1 MRGVT
6 ADERRADHLQ
16 ALTFLGLLADDVSLA
31 TIHYPSLSEVEERA
45 LSQLA
50 EWIEPTFPTDRR
62 RSPIRRPT
70 YLSDPTELLHQTALL
85 APRTTPDVSEPAS
98 LDLLLGSVRK
108 LLDRAADERELGAVR
123 NFAEFLAR
131 VTLVL
136 TEQLESEKGAN
147 DWTPAASS
155 FSVSL

>member
-6 ADERRADHLQ
+6 AEERRSDHLQ
-16 ALTFLGLLADDVSLA
+16 ALTFLGLLADDVNLA
-31 TIHYPSLSEVEERA
+31 TIHYPSLSDGEERA

-50 EWIEPTFPTDRR
+50 EWIEPTSSTDRR

-85 APRTTPDVSEPAS
+85 APQKSQDLSEPAS
-98 LDLLLGSVRK
+98 FDLLLGSIRK
-108 LLDRAADERELGAVR
+108 LLHRTADESELDAVR
-123 NFAEFLAR
+123 SFAEFLAR

-136 TEQLESEKGAN
+136 TEQLESERGSK

-155 FSVSL
+155 FSASL